1 MKRLLQIVLPSLL
14 LLPFAALAD
23 NGADYTLVISEHHFQ
38 PSEIAIPAGKKV
50 KVQIE
55 NRDATP
61 EEFDS
66 HALNR
71 EKVIPAHG
79 RAIVYIGPLQQGRY
93 VFMGEFHA
101 DTAQGAVVAK

>member
-1 MKRLLQIVLPSLL
+1 MKQLLHMVLPIFLL
-14 LLPFAALAD
+14 SPFGAFAD
-23 NGADYTLVISEHHFQ
+23 DVNYTLVISEHQFQ
-38 PSEIAIPAGKKV
+38 PAEIAIPAGKKI
-50 KVQIE
+50 KLQIE

-79 RAIVYIGPLQQGRY
+79 RAVVYIGPLEQGRY

>member
-1 MKRLLQIVLPSLL
+1 MKQLLHMVLPIFLL
-14 LLPFAALAD
+14 SPFAAFAD
-23 NGADYTLVISEHHFQ
+23 DANYTLVISEHQFQ
-38 PSEIAIPAGKKV
+38 PAEIAIPAGKKI
-50 KVQIE
+50 KLQIE

-79 RAIVYIGPLQQGRY
+79 HAVVYIGPLEQGRY